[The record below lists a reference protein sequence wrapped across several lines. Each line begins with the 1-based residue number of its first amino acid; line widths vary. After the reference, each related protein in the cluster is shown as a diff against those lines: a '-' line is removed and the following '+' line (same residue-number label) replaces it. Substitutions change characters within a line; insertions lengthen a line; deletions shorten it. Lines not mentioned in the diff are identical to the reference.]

1 MSTESDNGKKS
12 QSLSLFLGCVAPNR
26 YPGIEFASRKVM
38 KDLGVDLHELKG
50 ASCCPAPGVFKSFD
64 KTAWLTMASRNIV
77 LSEQMDMDLLTV
89 CNGCYGSLGEA
100 NHMLL
105 HDSDC
110 KDKVNKNLS
119 EVGLEY
125 KGNAK
130 VRHIIEFLEKD
141 VGPKAIKEKVTVPL
155 DGIKVAV
162 HYGCH
167 MIRPSKEKEGL
178 GSAENPRFFDALVD
192 ATGAK
197 SVDYEEKLMCCGAGG
212 GARSAFL
219 GATLKLAEK
228 KLDILKKGEF
238 DCIVDACPFCHLQ
251 YDSGQVQLNK
261 EGKDYRIPV
270 LHYSQLLGLA
280 LGYSSN
286 ELGIQMN
293 MTTNPAFE
301 EKIIALQEKAKEKAQ
316 EQAPE
321 KAKEA

>member
-1 MSTESDNGKKS
+1 MSTESENGKKS

-26 YPGIEFASRKVM
+26 YPGIELASRQVM

-64 KTAWLTMASRNIV
+64 KTAWLTMAGRNIV
-77 LSEQMDMDLLTV
+77 LSEQMGMDLLTV

-100 NHMLL
+100 NLMLM

-110 KDKVNKNLS
+110 KEKVNKNLS

-125 KGNAK
+125 KGSAK
-130 VRHIIEFLEKD
+130 VRHIIEFLEKEI
-141 VGPKAIKEKVTVPL
+141 GPQAIKDKVTVPL

-212 GARSAFL
+212 GVRSAFL
-219 GATLKLAEK
+219 TTTLKMTEK
-228 KLDILKKGEF
+228 KLAILQKEEF

-251 YDSGQVQLNK
+251 FDSGQIQLNK

-280 LGYSSN
+280 FGYSPK

-301 EKIIALQEKAKEKAQ
+301 EKIIALQEKAKEA
-316 EQAPE
+316 
-321 KAKEA
+321 